1 MKVIMMENKVLI
13 KLIIPEIDEKY
24 DIFIPVNES
33 IWKIKNDIIKAVSEL
48 SSVSF
53 LDNNN
58 YILINCDD
66 SRIYRNN
73 DIVLNTNIR
82 NGTRLILITQSKN

>member
-1 MKVIMMENKVLI
+1 MENKVLI

-24 DIFIPVNES
+24 DVFIPVNES
-33 IWKIKNDIIKAVSEL
+33 IWKIKNDIIKAVTEL
-48 SSVSF
+48 SSTSF
-53 LDNNN
+53 LDNIE

-66 SRIYRNN
+66 SRIYRNS

-82 NGTRLILITQSKN
+82 NGKQLFLINQNKN